1 MLLRE
6 VMTRRVVTVTTSTRC
21 VDAARLLVDSG
32 FTAAP
37 VVDDDGRL
45 VGIVSEADLLRHRLP
60 DDPRRVDGIRNR
72 RTPSAVAL
80 VVDAMT
86 SPVESL
92 TPGADVA
99 DAARIM
105 LAERIRCLPVVDGNG
120 VVGIVTRRDLL
131 RAAVEADHPALDVAV
146 LHALVALGRPDRWD
160 VSVHDGEV
168 DLGDYGTDDD
178 IRQAAARRATAV
190 PGVRSVTTH
199 QSFAD
204 PF

>member
-1 MLLRE
+1 MLLRD
-6 VMTRRVVTVTTSTRC
+6 VMTRRVSTVTTSTRC
-21 VDAARLLVDSG
+21 VDAARMLVDGG

-60 DDPRRVDGIRNR
+60 DDPRRIDGPRQR
-72 RTPSAVAL
+72 RTPPAVGL

-86 SPVESL
+86 TPVESL

-99 DAARIM
+99 DAVRIM
-105 LAERIRCLPVVDGNG
+105 LSERIRCLPVVDGTG

-131 RAAVEADHPALDVAV
+131 RVAVESDHPALDVAV
-146 LHALVALGRPDRWD
+146 MRQLAAIGRPDRWD
-160 VSVHDGEV
+160 VTVDDGDV
-168 DLGDYGTDDD
+168 ALGDYGADDD
-178 IRQAAARRATAV
+178 VRRAAARRASAV
-190 PGVRSVTTH
+190 PGVQSVTTH